1 MSQTPDRN
9 PENPEEDPQAGGDP
23 RQQGPQPQLGHT
35 PRRSRAPWITAGV
48 AVLVVVVIVI
58 LVVSLSGHNDD
69 DNDPDGPTGV
79 ANAVVDALNAKDA
92 DAMSTLMC
100 QPRIPVLLET
110 IQAQSDKV
118 ETRATLKGFATV
130 GNDTATAIIT
140 IRTTYQ
146 GKDVDQDV
154 ELSMNKQ
161 RSTWCA
167 DIFSGPANLFGG

>member
-9 PENPEEDPQAGGDP
+9 PENPGEDPQVGGDP
-23 RQQGPQPQLGHT
+23 QQQ
-35 PRRSRAPWITAGV
+35 RRSRAPWITAGV
-48 AVLVVVVIVI
+48 AVLVVAVIVT
-58 LVVSLSGHNDD
+58 LVVSLSGNNDD

-79 ANAVVDALNAKDA
+79 ANAVVDALNAKNA

-118 ETRATLKGFATV
+118 ETHATLKGFVTV
-130 GNDTATAIIT
+130 GDDSATAIIT

-154 ELSMNKQ
+154 KLSMNKQ
-161 RSTWCA
+161 SSTWCA